1 MELRGDA
8 TFATARLLPGT
19 WTVEVCDAASSANA
33 SYLLSAR
40 GYWLGAGTAGLGVGD

>member
-19 WTVEVCDAASSANA
+19 WTVEVRDAAFQHQ
-33 SYLLSAR
+33 R
-40 GYWLGAGTAGLGVGD
+40 F